1 MTDDKLPIKKSGA
14 LNCDAG
20 KARFDIEFGKLQ
32 PLSGCVE
39 KASSEAP
46 DTEEPSNTINEKR
59 LLRRIDLTIIPWLAI
74 LYMLCFLDRSNIGN
88 ARLYNLEADLHISDA
103 QYLICLS
110 LFYVPYVLCEVPANM
125 CLKRTRP
132 SIWLPILMLL
142 WGITMTMQGLVHDY
156 GSLLTTR
163 IFLGI
168 FEAGFYPGVAFYM
181 SCWYRRDEFGLRFAI
196 FYSGTSIAGA
206 FNGFFAA
213 AISNM
218 DGVAG
223 KPVWA
228 WIFILEGLITVVAST
243 ASFIII
249 QDYPS
254 TARFLS
260 EQERVYIVHRLQ
272 TDDQFSDSEEQLR
285 WRDVR
290 SAFTDWKTWLGGLIS
305 CGSTAGN
312 NNMSFF
318 LPTIISQLGF
328 TANKANLLTVPVH
341 LVAAAVSCLVNYSAD
356 RFRIRGLISIGLF
369 VFALTGCLMQ
379 MLSRNAALSYFA
391 TYMIALWGHL
401 ISVYPA
407 TANILAWSSNNIHNS
422 YKRSISVA
430 IIISMSNVVGVISIN
445 LFREQDAPRYTPGNS
460 FSVAATVVG
469 LVSSISLHVL
479 LRRENA
485 RRDRGERDEVIG
497 DAVDTYGDIRN
508 GRYDSVE
515 AAKRDKGDEWIEVQ
529 SPLTLEVE
537 PGK

>member
-20 KARFDIEFGKLQ
+20 KARFDIGFGKLQ

-88 ARLYNLEADLHISDA
+88 ARLYSLEADLRISDA

-125 CLKRTRP
+125 CLKHTRP
-132 SIWLPILMLL
+132 SIWLPIIMLL

-196 FYSGTSIAGA
+196 FYTGTSIAGA

-218 DGVAG
+218 DGVGG

-228 WIFILEGLITVVAST
+228 WIFILEGLITVMASIT
-243 ASFIII
+243 SFIII

-254 TARFLS
+254 AARFLS

-272 TDDQFSDSEEQLR
+272 AGDQFSVSEEQLR
-285 WRDVR
+285 WHDVR
-290 SAFTDWKTWLGGLIS
+290 SAFTDWKTWLGGLIN
-305 CGSTAGN
+305 GGAAAAN
-312 NNMSFF
+312 YNIAFF

-356 RFRIRGLISIGLF
+356 RFRIRGPVSIGLF
-369 VFALTGCLMQ
+369 VFGTTLIGCLMQ

-391 TYMIALWGHL
+391 TYMIALYEH
-401 ISVYPA
+401 IIP
-407 TANILAWSSNNIHNS
+407 WSSNNIHNS

-430 IIISMSNVVGVISIN
+430 IIVSMY
-445 LFREQDAPRYTPGNS
+445 FREQDAPRYTLGNS

-479 LRRENA
+479 LRGENG

-497 DAVDTYGDIRN
+497 DAVDGYGDIRN

-515 AAKRDKGDEWIEVQ
+515 AAKRDKGDEW
-529 SPLTLEVE
+529 SGFRYMT
-537 PGK
+537 

>member
-1 MTDDKLPIKKSGA
+1 MESGKS
-14 LNCDAG
+14 
-20 KARFDIEFGKLQ
+20 Q
-32 PLSGCVE
+32 PLSDTVE
-39 KASSEAP
+39 KASLEGLG
-46 DTEEPSNTINEKR
+46 TEESNNTINEKR
-59 LLRRIDLTIIPWLAI
+59 VLRRIDLTIIPWLAF

-88 ARLYNLEADLHISDA
+88 ARLYNLEADLHLSDA

-132 SIWLPILMLL
+132 SIWLPIIMLL
-142 WGITMTMQGLVHDY
+142 WGITMTMQGLVHNY
-156 GSLLTTR
+156 GGLLANR

-168 FEAGFYPGVAFYM
+168 FEAGFYPGIAFYM

-196 FYSGTSIAGA
+196 FYTGTSLAGA

-223 KPVWA
+223 KPVWS
-228 WIFILEGLITVVAST
+228 WIFILEGLITVMASI

-260 EQERVYIVHRLQ
+260 EQERVYIVRRLQ
-272 TDDQFSDSEEQLR
+272 AGGQFSVSAEQRR

-290 SAFTDWKTWLGGLIS
+290 RAFTDRKTWLGGLIN
-305 CGSTAGN
+305 CGTLIFRILDKVWQMSICSPIAGATAAN
-312 NNMSFF
+312 YKISFF

-356 RFRIRGLISIGLF
+356 RFRIRGPVSILDSYAILT
-369 VFALTGCLMQ
+369 ALTGCLMQ

-391 TYMIALWGHL
+391 TYMIALCGHPMHV
-401 ISVYPA
+401 S
-407 TANILAWSSNNIHNS
+407 WSSNNIHNS
-422 YKRSISVA
+422 YKRSVSLA
-430 IIISMSNVVGVISIN
+430 IIVSISSSVGVISIN
-445 LFREQDAPRYTPGNS
+445 LFREQDAPRYILGNS
-460 FSVAATVVG
+460 FSVAATIVG
-469 LVSSISLHVL
+469 LVSSITLHVL
-479 LRRENA
+479 LRRENGH
-485 RRDRGERDEVIG
+485 RNRGERDEVIG
-497 DAVDTYGDIRN
+497 DAVDGHGDIRN

-515 AAKRDKGDEWIEVQ
+515 AAKRDKGDEW
-529 SPLTLEVE
+529 SGFRYMT
-537 PGK
+537 